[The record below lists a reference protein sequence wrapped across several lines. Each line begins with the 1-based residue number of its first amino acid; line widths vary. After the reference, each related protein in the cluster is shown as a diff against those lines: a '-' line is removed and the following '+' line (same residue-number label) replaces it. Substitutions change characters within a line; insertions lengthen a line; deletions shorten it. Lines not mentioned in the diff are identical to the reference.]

1 MNEDEIIKL
10 KVQLTNEYLRSGG
23 TVKIEDP
30 YLLQDIIDFDES
42 RPETTTSRMRA
53 FMNLQLNIH
62 SRPPFFSEE
71 SVSEYKSLVQKSFC
85 FDQYTIDTKEQFDE
99 IYEKYKMSEDIL
111 FRGQREASWRLYS
124 RLQRHWIM
132 DKLYEKGYSYQ
143 ELLSK
148 FVVDGKAGFKEMI
161 LELLEVHHID
171 VINNISVL
179 GFLQHHGCPTPLLDW
194 TYKFQ
199 TALYFGLDKL
209 EKNAGPLEIDNYFS
223 VYFINQKDME
233 GGGMRQVMDDSL
245 DVLDEEHSAEMIAKY
260 AKDETQRLEMTE
272 HFKGRKIFD
281 KDRIPGSG
289 MIEYVTRVEHMV
301 EFPLSFFS
309 DKDANTGFIF
319 SLNNSKNIL
328 NQSGVFVWNASPS
341 KPLEVV
347 GAEMYLADNN
357 NVNPDDYRFCECF
370 NMNKELAPY
379 IVQKL
384 AEDGITKDF
393 IYPTPDIDTW
403 DIYEKNV

>member
-1 MNEDEIIKL
+1 MNEDEIFKL

-23 TVKIEDP
+23 TQKIEDP

-42 RPETTTSRMRA
+42 KPETTTSRMRA

-85 FDQYTIDTKEQFDE
+85 FDQYTIDTEEEFDK

-124 RLQRHWIM
+124 RLQRQWII

-148 FVVDGKAGFKEMI
+148 FVVDGKAGFEEMI

-209 EKNAGPLEIDNYFS
+209 EKNAGPREIENYFS
-223 VYFINQKDME
+223 IYFINQKDME

-245 DVLDEEHSAEMIAKY
+245 DVLDEEHSAEVIAKY
-260 AKDETQRLEMTE
+260 AKDQAHRLEMTE

-281 KDRIPGSG
+281 KDRIHGSG

-347 GAEMYLADNN
+347 GAELYFADNAN
-357 NVNPDDYRFCECF
+357 ANPDEYRFCECF
-370 NMNKELAPY
+370 NINKELAPY
-379 IVQKL
+379 IEQRL

-393 IYPTPDIDTW
+393 IYPTSDIDTW
-403 DIYEKNV
+403 GVYEKNV

>member
-1 MNEDEIIKL
+1 MADDPNFKL
-10 KVQLTNEYLRSGG
+10 KIQLTNEYLRTGG
-23 TVKIEDP
+23 TEKIEDP
-30 YLLQDIIDFDES
+30 YLLQDIIDFNELM
-42 RPETTTSRMRA
+42 PETITSRMRA

-62 SRPPFFSEE
+62 TRPPFFSEE

-111 FRGQREASWRLYS
+111 FRGQREASWRLYN
-124 RLQRHWIM
+124 RLQRQWII
-132 DKLYEKGYSYQ
+132 DKLYEKGYNYQ

-148 FVVDGKAGFKEMI
+148 FVIHGKAGFEEMI
-161 LELLEVHHID
+161 LGLLEVHHID
-171 VINNISVL
+171 VINDISVL

-209 EKNAGPLEIDNYFS
+209 EENAGPREIDNYFS

-260 AKDETQRLEMTE
+260 AKDEAQRLEMTE

-341 KPLEVV
+341 KPMEVV
-347 GAEMYLADNN
+347 GAELYFADNEN
-357 NVNPDDYRFCECF
+357 ANPDEYRFCECF
-370 NMNKELAPY
+370 NINKELAPY
-379 IVQKL
+379 IEQRL
-384 AEDGITKDF
+384 AEDGITKDS

-403 DIYEKNV
+403 GVYEKNI

>member
-1 MNEDEIIKL
+1 MNEDEIFKL

-23 TVKIEDP
+23 TEKIQDP

-42 RPETTTSRMRA
+42 KPETITSRIRA
-53 FMNLQLNIH
+53 FMNLQLNFH
-62 SRPPFFSEE
+62 SRPPFFLEE
-71 SVSEYKSLVQKSFC
+71 SVSQYKSLIQKSFC
-85 FDQYTIDTKEQFDE
+85 FDQYTIDTKEEFDK

-124 RLQRHWIM
+124 RLQRQWII

-148 FVVDGKAGFKEMI
+148 FVVDGKSGFEEMI
-161 LELLEVHHID
+161 LELLEAHHID

-209 EKNAGPLEIDNYFS
+209 EKNAGPREIDNYFS

-245 DVLDEEHSAEMIAKY
+245 DVLDEEHSAEVIAKY
-260 AKDETQRLEMTE
+260 AKDEAQRLEMTE

-347 GAEMYLADNN
+347 GAELYFANN
-357 NVNPDDYRFCECF
+357 ANANPDEYRFCECF
-370 NMNKELAPY
+370 NINKELAPY
-379 IVQKL
+379 IEQRL

-403 DIYEKNV
+403 GVYEKNV

>member
-1 MNEDEIIKL
+1 
-10 KVQLTNEYLRSGG
+10 
-23 TVKIEDP
+23 
-30 YLLQDIIDFDES
+30 
-42 RPETTTSRMRA
+42 MRA
-53 FMNLQLNIH
+53 FMNLQLNVH

-71 SVSEYKSLVQKSFC
+71 AVSEYKSLVQKSFC
-85 FDQYTIDTKEQFDE
+85 FDQYIINTKEQFDE
-99 IYEKYKMSEDIL
+99 IYEKYKASENIL
-111 FRGQREASWRLYS
+111 FRGQREASWRLYN
-124 RLQRHWIM
+124 RLQRQWII

-148 FVVDGKAGFKEMI
+148 FVTDGKAGLEEMI
-161 LELLEVHHID
+161 LGILEVHHID

-199 TALYFGLDKL
+199 PSLYFGLDKL
-209 EKNAGPLEIDNYFS
+209 EENTGPREIDNYFS

-233 GGGMRQVMDDSL
+233 GGGMKQVMDDSL
-245 DVLDEEHSAEMIAKY
+245 AVLDEEHSSEMIAKY
-260 AKDETQRLEMTE
+260 AKDEAQRLEMTE

-341 KPLEVV
+341 KPLEVI
-347 GAEMYLADNN
+347 GADLYYADKENA
-357 NVNPDDYRFCECF
+357 NPDEYRFCECF
-370 NMNKELAPY
+370 NINKELAPY
-379 IVQKL
+379 IKQRL

-403 DIYEKNV
+403 GVYEKNV

>member
-1 MNEDEIIKL
+1 MNEDEIFKL

-23 TVKIEDP
+23 IQKIEDQ
-30 YLLQDIIDFDES
+30 YLLKDIIDFNELM
-42 RPETTTSRMRA
+42 PETITSRMRA

-85 FDQYTIDTKEQFDE
+85 FDQYTIDTKEEFDK
-99 IYEKYKMSEDIL
+99 IYEKYKMSEGVL
-111 FRGQREASWRLYS
+111 FRGQREASWRLYN
-124 RLQRHWIM
+124 RLQRQWII

-148 FVVDGKAGFKEMI
+148 FVIDGKANFEEMI
-161 LELLEVHHID
+161 LGILDVHHID

-209 EKNAGPLEIDNYFS
+209 EENAGPREIDNYFS

-260 AKDETQRLEMTE
+260 AKDEAQRIEMTE

-347 GAEMYLADNN
+347 GAELYFADKENA
-357 NVNPDDYRFCECF
+357 NPDEYRFCECF
-370 NMNKELAPY
+370 NINKELAPY
-379 IVQKL
+379 IMQRL
-384 AEDGITKDF
+384 TEDGITKDF
-393 IYPTPDIDTW
+393 IYPTHDIDTW
-403 DIYEKNV
+403 GVYEKNI

>member
-1 MNEDEIIKL
+1 MNQDEIFKL
-10 KVQLTNEYLRSGG
+10 KVQLTNEYLRTGG
-23 TVKIEDP
+23 TEKIQDP
-30 YLLQDIIDFDES
+30 NLLQDIIEFDES
-42 RPETTTSRMRA
+42 KPETITSRMRA

-71 SVSEYKSLVQKSFC
+71 TVSEYKSLVQKSFC

-99 IYEKYKMSEDIL
+99 MYEKYKMSEDIL

-124 RLQRHWIM
+124 RLQRQWIIE
-132 DKLYEKGYSYQ
+132 KLYEKGYSYQ

-148 FVVDGKAGFKEMI
+148 FVADGKAGFEEMI
-161 LELLEVHHID
+161 LGILEIHHID

-209 EKNAGPLEIDNYFS
+209 EKNAGPREIDNYFS

-245 DVLDEEHSAEMIAKY
+245 DVLDEEHSAEVIAKY
-260 AKDETQRLEMTE
+260 AKDEAQRLEMTE

-347 GAEMYLADNN
+347 GAELYFADNEN
-357 NVNPDDYRFCECF
+357 ANPDEYRFCECF
-370 NMNKELAPY
+370 NINKELAPY
-379 IVQKL
+379 IKQRL
-384 AEDGITKDF
+384 TEDGITKDF

-403 DIYEKNV
+403 GVYEKNV

>member
-1 MNEDEIIKL
+1 MNEDEIFKL

-23 TVKIEDP
+23 IQKIEDP

-62 SRPPFFSEE
+62 SRPPFFSEQ

-85 FDQYTIDTKEQFDE
+85 FDQYTIDTKEEFDE
-99 IYEKYKMSEDIL
+99 IYEKYKMSKDIL
-111 FRGQREASWRLYS
+111 FRGQREASWRLYN
-124 RLQRHWIM
+124 RLQRQWII
-132 DKLYEKGYSYQ
+132 DKLNEKGYSYQ

-148 FVVDGKAGFKEMI
+148 FVIDGKANFEEMI
-161 LELLEVHHID
+161 LGILDVHHID

-209 EKNAGPLEIDNYFS
+209 EENAGPREIDNYFS

-260 AKDETQRLEMTE
+260 AKDEAQRIEMTE

-347 GAEMYLADNN
+347 GAELYFADKENA
-357 NVNPDDYRFCECF
+357 NPDEYRFCECF
-370 NMNKELAPY
+370 NINKELAPY
-379 IVQKL
+379 IMQRL
-384 AEDGITKDF
+384 TEDGITKDF
-393 IYPTPDIDTW
+393 IYPTHDIDTW
-403 DIYEKNV
+403 GVYEKNI

>member
-1 MNEDEIIKL
+1 MNEDEIFKL

-23 TVKIEDP
+23 TQKIEDP

-62 SRPPFFSEE
+62 SRPPFFSEQ
-71 SVSEYKSLVQKSFC
+71 SVSEYKSLIQKSFC
-85 FDQYTIDTKEQFDE
+85 FDQYTIDTKEEFDK

-111 FRGQREASWRLYS
+111 FRGQREASWRLYN
-124 RLQRHWIM
+124 RLQRQWII

-148 FVVDGKAGFKEMI
+148 FVIDGKADFEEMI
-161 LELLEVHHID
+161 LRILDVHHID

-209 EKNAGPLEIDNYFS
+209 EENAGPREIDNYFS

-245 DVLDEEHSAEMIAKY
+245 NVLDEEHSAEMIAKY
-260 AKDETQRLEMTE
+260 AKDEAQRLEMTE

-281 KDRIPGSG
+281 KDRIYGSG

-347 GAEMYLADNN
+347 AAELYFADNEN
-357 NVNPDDYRFCECF
+357 ANPNEYRFCECF
-370 NMNKELAPY
+370 NINKELAPY
-379 IVQKL
+379 IEQIL

-403 DIYEKNV
+403 GVYEKNV

>member
-1 MNEDEIIKL
+1 MNEDEIFKL

-23 TVKIEDP
+23 TEKIQDP

-42 RPETTTSRMRA
+42 KPETITSRIRA
-53 FMNLQLNIH
+53 FMNLQLNFH
-62 SRPPFFSEE
+62 SRPPFFLEE
-71 SVSEYKSLVQKSFC
+71 SVSQYKSLIQKSFC
-85 FDQYTIDTKEQFDE
+85 FDQYTIDTKEEFDK

-124 RLQRHWIM
+124 RLQRQWII

-148 FVVDGKAGFKEMI
+148 FVVDGKSGFEEMI
-161 LELLEVHHID
+161 LELLEAHHID

-209 EKNAGPLEIDNYFS
+209 EKNAGPREIDNYFS

-245 DVLDEEHSAEMIAKY
+245 DVLDEEHSAEVIAKY
-260 AKDETQRLEMTE
+260 AKDEAQRLEMTE

-289 MIEYVTRVEHMV
+289 MIEYVTRVEHMI

-347 GAEMYLADNN
+347 GAELYFADKENA
-357 NVNPDDYRFCECF
+357 NPDEYRFCECF
-370 NMNKELAPY
+370 NINKELASY
-379 IVQKL
+379 IEQKL
-384 AEDGITKDF
+384 AEDGITKDY
-393 IYPTPDIDTW
+393 IYPTLDIDTW
-403 DIYEKNV
+403 GIYEKNV

>member
-1 MNEDEIIKL
+1 MTDDPNFKL

-23 TVKIEDP
+23 TQKIQDP

-62 SRPPFFSEE
+62 SRPPFFSEQ

-85 FDQYTIDTKEQFDE
+85 FDQYTIDTKEQFDQ

-124 RLQRHWIM
+124 RLQRQWII

-148 FVVDGKAGFKEMI
+148 FVVDGKAGFEEMI
-161 LELLEVHHID
+161 LELLEAHHID

-209 EKNAGPLEIDNYFS
+209 EENAGPREIDNYFS

-245 DVLDEEHSAEMIAKY
+245 NVLDEEHSAEMIAKY
-260 AKDETQRLEMTE
+260 AKDEAQRLEMTE

-347 GAEMYLADNN
+347 AAELYFADNEN
-357 NVNPDDYRFCECF
+357 ANPNEYRFCECF
-370 NMNKELAPY
+370 NINKELAPY
-379 IVQKL
+379 IEQIL

-403 DIYEKNV
+403 GIYEKNV

>member
-1 MNEDEIIKL
+1 MNEDEIFKL
-10 KVQLTNEYLRSGG
+10 KVQLINEYLRSGG
-23 TVKIEDP
+23 IQKIEDP

-62 SRPPFFSEE
+62 SRPPFFSEQ

-85 FDQYTIDTKEQFDE
+85 FDQYTIDTKEEFDE
-99 IYEKYKMSEDIL
+99 IYEKYKMSKDIL
-111 FRGQREASWRLYS
+111 FRGQREASWRLYN
-124 RLQRHWIM
+124 RLQRQWII

-148 FVVDGKAGFKEMI
+148 FVIDGKANFEEMI
-161 LELLEVHHID
+161 LGILDVHHID

-209 EKNAGPLEIDNYFS
+209 EENAGPREIDNYFS

-260 AKDETQRLEMTE
+260 AKDEAQRIEMTE

-347 GAEMYLADNN
+347 GAELYFADKENA
-357 NVNPDDYRFCECF
+357 NPDEYRFCECF
-370 NMNKELAPY
+370 NINKELAPY
-379 IVQKL
+379 IMQRL
-384 AEDGITKDF
+384 TEDGITKDF
-393 IYPTPDIDTW
+393 IYPTHDIDTW
-403 DIYEKNV
+403 GVYEKNI

>member
-1 MNEDEIIKL
+1 MNEDEIFKL

-23 TVKIEDP
+23 TQKIEDP

-42 RPETTTSRMRA
+42 RPETITSRMRA

-62 SRPPFFSEE
+62 SRPPFFSEQ

-85 FDQYTIDTKEQFDE
+85 FDQYTIDTKEEFDE
-99 IYEKYKMSEDIL
+99 IYEKYKMSKDIL
-111 FRGQREASWRLYS
+111 FRGQREASWRLYN
-124 RLQRHWIM
+124 RLQRQWII

-148 FVVDGKAGFKEMI
+148 FVIDGKANFEEMI
-161 LELLEVHHID
+161 LGILDVHHID

-209 EKNAGPLEIDNYFS
+209 EENAGPREIDNYFS

-260 AKDETQRLEMTE
+260 AKDEAQRIEMTE

-347 GAEMYLADNN
+347 GAELYFADKENA
-357 NVNPDDYRFCECF
+357 NPDEYRFCECF
-370 NMNKELAPY
+370 NINKELAPY
-379 IVQKL
+379 IMQRL
-384 AEDGITKDF
+384 TEDGITKDF
-393 IYPTPDIDTW
+393 IYPTHDIDTW
-403 DIYEKNV
+403 GVYEKNI

>member
-1 MNEDEIIKL
+1 MNDDEIFKL
-10 KVQLTNEYLRSGG
+10 KVQLANEYLRGGG
-23 TVKIEDP
+23 TEKIEDP

-42 RPETTTSRMRA
+42 KPESTTSRMRA

-71 SVSEYKSLVQKSFC
+71 TVSEYKSLVQKSFC

-99 IYEKYKMSEDIL
+99 IYEKYKTSEDIL
-111 FRGQREASWRLYS
+111 FRGQREASWRLYN
-124 RLQRHWIM
+124 RLQRQWII
-132 DKLYEKGYSYQ
+132 DKLYEKRYSYQ

-148 FVVDGKAGFKEMI
+148 FVIDGKANFEEMI
-161 LELLEVHHID
+161 LEILDAHHID

-209 EKNAGPLEIDNYFS
+209 EENVGPREIDNYFS

-233 GGGMRQVMDDSL
+233 GGGMRQVMDESL

-260 AKDETQRLEMTE
+260 AKDEAQRLEMTE

-289 MIEYVTRVEHMV
+289 MIEYVTRVEHMI

-347 GAEMYLADNN
+347 GAELYFTDIENSNLEE
-357 NVNPDDYRFCECF
+357 YRFCECF
-370 NMNKELAPY
+370 NINKELAPY
-379 IVQKL
+379 ITKRL
-384 AEDGITKDF
+384 ADDGITKDF

-403 DIYEKNV
+403 IVYEKNV

>member
-1 MNEDEIIKL
+1 MNDDEIFKL
-10 KVQLTNEYLRSGG
+10 KVQLTNEYLRSGSNQ
-23 TVKIEDP
+23 KIEDP

-42 RPETTTSRMRA
+42 KPETTSSRLRA

-62 SRPPFFSEE
+62 SQSPFFSEE

-99 IYEKYKMSEDIL
+99 IYEKYKTSEEIL
-111 FRGQREASWRLYS
+111 FRGQREASWRLYG
-124 RLQRHWIM
+124 RLQRQWIV

-148 FVVDGKAGFKEMI
+148 LIADGKADFEEVI
-161 LELLEVHHID
+161 LGILEVHHID

-209 EKNAGPLEIDNYFS
+209 EENTGPREIDNYFS

-245 DVLDEEHSAEMIAKY
+245 DVLDKEHSAEMIAKY
-260 AKDETQRLEMTE
+260 AKDEAQRVEMTE
-272 HFKGRKIFD
+272 HFNGRKIFD

-328 NQSGVFVWNASPS
+328 NQSGVFVWNASPT

-347 GAEMYLADNN
+347 GAELFFADNQN
-357 NVNPDDYRFCECF
+357 ANPEEYRFCECY
-370 NMNKELAPY
+370 NINKELAPY
-379 IVQKL
+379 IAQRL
-384 AEDGITKDF
+384 AADGIIKDF
-393 IYPTPDIDTW
+393 IYPAPNIDTW
-403 DIYEKNV
+403 EVYEKNA